1 MKQQLKWTPMGVSLL
16 ALLGMS
22 SPAMAQ
28 DKSPIDLQLGGYFIQ
43 SVNLVDVDK
52 EGTSSFEDEVLAQ
65 NGEIYFKAKTTL
77 PEGTEIGVRIE
88 LEAEGASEDLI
99 DEHYLYIKADWGKV
113 ILGAE
118 NGVGHLMQLR
128 APRFVPGL
136 KMFDNSITETIIEE
150 AYDLQFDA
158 VNVIQDAHMSTK
170 LEHISGD
177 ANKFSYL
184 TPKVGGL
191 QLAASYTPNNRDR
204 TGSKNNVATSSR
216 PQGDVIQED
225 IIELA
230 MRITGTYRS
239 LGYRLSY
246 SDVSSDTLNSA
257 IDPQST
263 STGLQLYW
271 SDWIF
276 GANLS
281 KYDNLGELPG
291 EQYLNSESIETLN
304 YALKYKRGDSY
315 WGLGF
320 TESEESETNVAGNV
334 TEYEEIMIG
343 GGRKIAAGVEFGY
356 YYQITE
362 VDRPLAGD
370 GEETSAETAS
380 LGLTLALTF

>member
-1 MKQQLKWTPMGVSLL
+1 MKQQLKWTPIGVSLL
-16 ALLGMS
+16 VLLGMS
-22 SPAMAQ
+22 SPVMAQ

-118 NGVGHLMQLR
+118 NGVGHLMQVR
-128 APRFVPGL
+128 SPRFVPGL

-204 TGSKNNVATSSR
+204 NGSKNNVATSSR
-216 PQGDVIQED
+216 PHDDVI
-225 IIELA
+225 
-230 MRITGTYRS
+230 
-239 LGYRLSY
+239 LGYYRIGDSH
-246 SDVSSDTLNSA
+246 
-257 IDPQST
+257 
-263 STGLQLYW
+263 YW
-271 SDWIF
+271 H
-276 GANLS
+276 LS
-281 KYDNLGELPG
+281 KPWVSLELFRCKQRYA
-291 EQYLNSESIETLN
+291 EQCHRPPKHQHWLA
-304 YALKYKRGDSY
+304 AL
-315 WGLGF
+315 L
-320 TESEESETNVAGNV
+320 E
-334 TEYEEIMIG
+334 
-343 GGRKIAAGVEFGY
+343 
-356 YYQITE
+356 
-362 VDRPLAGD
+362 
-370 GEETSAETAS
+370 
-380 LGLTLALTF
+380 

>member
-1 MKQQLKWTPMGVSLL
+1 MKQQLKWTPIGVSLL

-22 SPAMAQ
+22 SPVMAQ

-88 LEAEGASEDLI
+88 LEAEGASDDLL

-118 NGVGHLMQLR
+118 NGVGHLMHVR

-177 ANKFSYL
+177 VIKFSYL
-184 TPKVGGL
+184 SPKVGGL
-191 QLAASYTPNNRDR
+191 QLAASFTPNNRDR
-204 TGSKNNVATSSR
+204 NGGENNVANSERS
-216 PQGDVIQED
+216 QGDAIQED

-230 MRITGTYRS
+230 MRYTGSYQGV
-239 LGYRLSY
+239 GYRLSY

-263 STGLQLYW
+263 STGLQVTW
-271 SDWIF
+271 GDWVF

-291 EQYLNSESIETLN
+291 YQYVNSESIETLN

-320 TESEESETNVAGNV
+320 AESDESETNVAGNV

>member
-1 MKQQLKWTPMGVSLL
+1 MKQQLKWTPIGVSLL

-52 EGTSSFEDEVLAQ
+52 EGTSSFEDEGLAQ
-65 NGEIYFKAKTTL
+65 SGEIYFEAKTIL

-88 LEAEGASEDLI
+88 LEAEGASDDLI

-118 NGVGHLMQLR
+118 NGVGHLMQVR
-128 APRFVPGL
+128 APRFAPGL

-184 TPKVGGL
+184 SPKVGGL
-191 QLAASYTPNNRDR
+191 QLAASFTPNNRDR
-204 TGSKNNVATSSR
+204 NGGENNVATSERS
-216 PQGDVIQED
+216 QGNAIQED

-230 MRITGTYRS
+230 MRYTGSYQGV
-239 LGYRLSY
+239 GYRLSY
-246 SDVSSDTLNSA
+246 SDVSSDALNSA

-263 STGLQLYW
+263 STGLQVTW
-271 SDWIF
+271 SDWVF

-281 KYDNLGELPG
+281 KYDNLGELPE

-380 LGLTLALTF
+380 LGLTLALAF